1 MAAQQKTLIT
11 WLSAATAHSGGSSS
25 QSQADS
31 EAMDLST
38 PSLTSESLPQ
48 SEDDGHDHPDD
59 RSDVDSETSEL
70 PPHHRK

>member
-25 QSQADS
+25 QSQADL

-38 PSLTSESLPQ
+38 PSLTPESLPQ
-48 SEDDGHDHPDD
+48 SEDERPVDDHDHPDD
-59 RSDVDSETSEL
+59 RSDVDSETS
-70 PPHHRK
+70 